1 MELGRDKVDFGKG
14 FYLTSLKE
22 QAEKWAKTIA
32 IRKGPGFIPVVNV
45 LCYKAV
51 NHQICIRNQQIID
64 KYLQF
69 IESYTLDK

>member
-1 MELGRDKVDFGKG
+1 MKVFGKG

-22 QAEKWAKTIA
+22 QAETIA
-32 IRKGPGFIPVVNV
+32 IRKGPDFIPVVNV